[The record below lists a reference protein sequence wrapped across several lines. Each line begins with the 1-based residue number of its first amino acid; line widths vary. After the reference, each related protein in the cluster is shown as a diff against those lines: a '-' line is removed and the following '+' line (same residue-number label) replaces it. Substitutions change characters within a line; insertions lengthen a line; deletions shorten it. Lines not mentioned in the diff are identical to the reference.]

1 MDPQLDHQP
10 IMYNE
15 MYNEI
20 YGIEDDPKDKGK
32 GKGNG
37 KNGGSTT
44 SGLSDL
50 ERRREANIRRN
61 EEFLASLGL
70 DSVKPS
76 APRTTR
82 GRGKSSTYSDDT
94 DADADDLKDKSDGND
109 SDCGSDEDGYTMAV
123 GYEML
128 EEAAEATP
136 MQGKRKRKRKSD
148 AISSNSSSRG
158 GEEASN
164 RSNASLSSTSVCSKM
179 YQECRICI

>member
-1 MDPQLDHQP
+1 MDPQLDHQL
-10 IMYNE
+10 I

-94 DADADDLKDKSDGND
+94 DADDLKAVS
-109 SDCGSDEDGYTMAV
+109 YTHLTLPTILLV
-123 GYEML
+123 
-128 EEAAEATP
+128 
-136 MQGKRKRKRKSD
+136 
-148 AISSNSSSRG
+148 
-158 GEEASN
+158 
-164 RSNASLSSTSVCSKM
+164 
-179 YQECRICI
+179 